1 MAVSL
6 ICLLFA
12 GAYKYQNCKIGFTF
26 ENLSDG
32 ILKSYDGYAFC
43 NIKKNLSVLAGAYV
57 IKIAKLVS
65 PWKIFPRNIIKNAK
79 LVSPSLKTSAV
90 LATAS
95 SLAACDDKNNF
106 SMLL

>member
-32 ILKSYDGYAFC
+32 ILISYDGYAFC

-65 PWKIFPRNIIKNAK
+65 PWKIFPRKLISYSSFTHLPSTIKGKSYPLSK
-79 LVSPSLKTSAV
+79 LL
-90 LATAS
+90 
-95 SLAACDDKNNF
+95 NWF
-106 SMLL
+106 HLL